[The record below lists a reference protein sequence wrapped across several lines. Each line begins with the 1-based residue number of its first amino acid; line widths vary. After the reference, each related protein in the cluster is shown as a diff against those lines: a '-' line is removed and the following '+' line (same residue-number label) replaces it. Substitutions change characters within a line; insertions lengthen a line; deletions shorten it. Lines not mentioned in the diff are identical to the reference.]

1 MDFSWVKGLADE
13 ANQKEEARQAD
24 LRQEKLDQRQL
35 AFATVPFVEKLQL
48 LITACAEEFNK
59 YIQYQ
64 HLQVTTTRLQK
75 RNKSIM
81 YKEDPNL
88 AYPEESGS
96 FSFSRGNWTYAIRG
110 SNGVVE
116 FIEIAS
122 AGNTS
127 AFGYKLDEIN
137 INPSRRFIAH
147 LDKRSNQVVWTCD
160 DQVLDGS
167 SIVLMC
173 KDFFKE
179 FIERTSGS
187 GI

>member
-1 MDFSWVKGLADE
+1 MKDSQKKKKFSKKISP
-13 ANQKEEARQAD
+13 Q
-24 LRQEKLDQRQL
+24 
-35 AFATVPFVEKLQL
+35 
-48 LITACAEEFNK
+48 NK
-59 YIQYQ
+59 KP
-64 HLQVTTTRLQK
+64 RK
-75 RNKSIM
+75 
-81 YKEDPNL
+81 
-88 AYPEESGS
+88 ESGS